1 MIGNALGDGKPKN
14 NTENPQTETFQEK
27 YRKQLKKDINLD
39 EEEEEEDE
47 NKETEAEGSE
57 GNKEEEKVN
66 FDDDEEFVSSKDMF
80 DEM

>member
-14 NTENPQTETFQEK
+14 TTENPQVETFQEK
-27 YRKQLKKDINLD
+27 YRKQLKKDIDDED
-39 EEEEEEDE
+39 EEAE
-47 NKETEAEGSE
+47 EAEDTEETQDKSE
-57 GNKEEEKVN
+57 EPVGEEIN